1 MFALVLPQGP
11 AWGSLGP
18 ENPAIAPCRGGRGGL
33 DMRPYIILSH
43 GPEWSPCQLS
53 KAKMLDAIPELS
65 MSRGAKFIREV
76 LRADGVGQ
84 P

>member
-1 MFALVLPQGP
+1 
-11 AWGSLGP
+11 
-18 ENPAIAPCRGGRGGL
+18 
-33 DMRPYIILSH
+33 MRPYIILSH